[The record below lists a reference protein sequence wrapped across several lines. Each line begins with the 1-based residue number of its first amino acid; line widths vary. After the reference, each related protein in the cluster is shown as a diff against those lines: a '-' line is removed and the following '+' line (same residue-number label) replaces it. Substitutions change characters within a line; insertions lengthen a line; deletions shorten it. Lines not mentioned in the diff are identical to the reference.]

1 MTDEQF
7 NKLFQLFSNT
17 FGAMN
22 ARLNGLAEH
31 LGGIEA
37 SLSQIVSAQNPS
49 PNYTRHI
56 NEFLTFDWL
65 TINARVTET
74 DDDGPA
80 VVEWQNKLFKRRAGN
95 PTFGENIVYFSRA
108 VGKDDSGQNR
118 YERLITFK
126 EMGEARELSRKTS
139 KTVLAGAGAK
149 KGDSGKLGDG
159 QGKHFGQPQRQFV
172 CQPALVTALTKKND
186 ACATLGIKPE
196 QWKATLKTSELS
208 SDDVRAFSDDQMRR
222 ALEIIEDVI
231 VAEQERRA
239 VAEEGEDFSP
249 NF

>member
-7 NKLFQLFSNT
+7 NKLFKLFSET
-17 FGAMN
+17 FGSMN

-37 SLSQIVSAQNPS
+37 SLAQIVSAQNPS

-95 PTFGENIVYFSRA
+95 PTFGENVVYFSRA

-139 KTVLAGAGAK
+139 KTVLAGAK
-149 KGDSGKLGDG
+149 KGDSGKLQNG
-159 QGKHFGQPQRQFV
+159 QSRPSGQPQRQFS

-186 ACATLGIKPE
+186 ACTILGITPE
-196 QWKATLKTSELS
+196 KWKGCLKTSELS
-208 SDDVRAFSDDQMRR
+208 SDDVRSFTDDQMRR
-222 ALEIIEDVI
+222 ALEIIEDLI

-239 VAEEGEDFSP
+239 VAEEGENFSP

>member
-7 NKLFQLFSNT
+7 NKLFKLFSDT
-17 FGAMN
+17 FGTMN

-95 PTFGENIVYFSRA
+95 PTFGENVVYFSRA

-126 EMGEARELSRKTS
+126 EMGEARELSRKLL
-139 KTVLAGAGAK
+139 KTVQAGAK
-149 KGDSGKLGDG
+149 NGDPGKSGNGN
-159 QGKHFGQPQRQFV
+159 GKTGAQPQRQFS
-172 CQPALVTALTKKND
+172 CQSGLVMALTKKND
-186 ACATLGIKPE
+186 ACTILGITPE
-196 QWKATLKTSELS
+196 KWKAALKTSELS

-222 ALEIIEDVI
+222 ALEIIEDLI

-239 VAEEGEDFSP
+239 VAEEGQDFSP

>member
-7 NKLFQLFSNT
+7 NKLFRLFSDT

-22 ARLNGLAEH
+22 ARLSGLAEH

-56 NEFLTFDWL
+56 AEFLTFDWL

-74 DDDGPA
+74 DQDGPS

-95 PTFGENIVYFSRA
+95 PTFGENVIYFSRSI
-108 VGKDDSGQNR
+108 GKDESGQNR

-126 EMGEARELSRKTS
+126 EMGEARELSRKTA
-139 KTVLAGAGAK
+139 KTVQAGVRPAHSDYKKVGSGQSNPAG
-149 KGDSGKLGDG
+149 
-159 QGKHFGQPQRQFV
+159 QRLFA
-172 CQPALVTALTKKND
+172 CHPALVTALNKKNHTCE
-186 ACATLGIKPE
+186 AAGITPAK
-196 QWKATLKTSELS
+196 WKAHLKASELA
-208 SDDVRAFSDDQMRR
+208 SDDVRSFTDDQMRR
-222 ALEIIEDVI
+222 ALELIEDLI
-231 VAEQERRA
+231 VAEKERLA
-239 VAEEGEDFSP
+239 IAEEGQDFSP
-249 NF
+249 KF